1 MGKNEVG
8 KPNKATAL
16 LAQSNGILETSM
28 NRRFWLNQKGEV
40 NGLPRYDQPEDLV
53 KALSKWEEDTVAR
66 IQKGE
71 EIIPDAEGMCAA
83 LGISMATLK
92 SWRKGDMGDAF
103 RNIAEVEL
111 NRIAAVKN
119 QLALKGAIPP
129 IIWATQMNNVH
140 GYTQAKNVEIEVS
153 QKRTPESAETLIN
166 SAKLLP

>member
-1 MGKNEVG
+1 MGKNEVA
-8 KPNKATAL
+8 KPNKASAL
-16 LAQSNGILETSM
+16 LAQSNGILET
-28 NRRFWLNQKGEV
+28 NLDNGFWLNEKGKV
-40 NGLPRYDQPEDLV
+40 NGLPRYDNPEDLV
-53 KALSKWEEDTVAR
+53 KALSKWEQETVER

-71 EIIPDAEGMCAA
+71 EIIPDAEGMCSF

-153 QKRTPESAETLIN
+153 QKRTPESAETLIK

>member
-1 MGKNEVG
+1 MGKNDVA
-8 KPNKATAL
+8 KPNKAAAL
-16 LAQSNGILETSM
+16 LAQSNGILES
-28 NRRFWLNQKGEV
+28 NLSNRFWLDEKGRV
-40 NGLPRYDQPEDLV
+40 NGLPRYETPDDLV
-53 KALSKWEEDTVAR
+53 RALEKWEQSTAER
-66 IQKGE
+66 IRNGE
-71 EIIPDAEGMCAA
+71 EIIPDAEGMCSF

-111 NRIAAVKN
+111 NRIAAIKN

-140 GYTQAKNVEIEVS
+140 GYTQAKNVEIEVT
-153 QKRTPESAETLIN
+153 QKRTPESAETLIQ

>member
-1 MGKNEVG
+1 MKKEMV
-8 KPNKATAL
+8 KTSSKASAI
-16 LAQSNGILETSM
+16 LAQSNGVLDTTM
-28 NRRFWLNQKGEV
+28 KQGLWVDNKGRV
-40 NGLPRYDQPEDLV
+40 KALPRYDDPEVLA
-53 KALSKWEEDTVAR
+53 KTINAWEEEVIAR

-71 EIIPDAEGMCAA
+71 EIIPDAEGMCSY

-92 SWRKGDMGDAF
+92 AWRRGDMGDAF

-153 QKRTPESAETLIN
+153 QKRTPESAETLIK

>member
-1 MGKNEVG
+1 MAKQDVA
-8 KPNKATAL
+8 KVSKASTL
-16 LAQSNGILETSM
+16 MAQSNGILETSM
-28 NRRFWLNQKGEV
+28 ANGFWLNEKGKV
-40 NGLPRYDQPEDLV
+40 NGLPQYETPEKLV
-53 KALSKWEEDTVAR
+53 IALQKWETDIVER

-71 EIIPDAEGMCAA
+71 EIIPDAEGMCSA
-83 LGISMATLK
+83 LGISMQKMK
-92 SWRKGDMGDAF
+92 SWRKGDEGDAF
-103 RNIAEVEL
+103 RNVIEVEL

-140 GYTQAKNVEIEVS
+140 GYTQAKNVEIEVT